1 MFFLKDFSGGVL
13 FLKKISAHQMKL
25 KVNGAYKAELMGNLT
40 ADVML
45 KKRHPEAIKIVEH
58 SRHSSVM

>member
-1 MFFLKDFSGGVL
+1 
-13 FLKKISAHQMKL
+13 MKL